1 MLEGQVQEVFT
12 YLTNMKTFTFS
23 VPASLIY
30 NIEATTEKEAY
41 KILLKEGGLN
51 ILADDTIVDVDDYE
65 IAECVDV
72 RN

>member
-1 MLEGQVQEVFT
+1 
-12 YLTNMKTFTFS
+12 MKTFTFS

>member
-1 MLEGQVQEVFT
+1 MFT